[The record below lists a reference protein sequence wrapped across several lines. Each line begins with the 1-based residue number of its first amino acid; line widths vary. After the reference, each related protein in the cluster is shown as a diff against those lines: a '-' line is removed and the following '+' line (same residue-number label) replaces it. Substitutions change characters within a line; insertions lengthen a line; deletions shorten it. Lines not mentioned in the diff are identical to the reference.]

1 MRQTVRSAVLL
12 VVVVLL
18 LSACGNPQVPATAKQ
33 RPASGR
39 FHRRRSDRR
48 SSDRSSFGHSA
59 STDAAPTT
67 AASAAA
73 SAAASTAASS
83 AAASAEL
90 VTVKVVTLPFISFAP
105 FYIADQEGFFAEQGI
120 DVELVN
126 MTQQQEIMPALASGQ
141 VDVASGLVSAGILN
155 TIAKSGDVKV
165 VADKGYIDPQGC
177 DNIALVASKSLIE
190 QGVASNPELLKG
202 KTFVLIRSTW
212 LDYFAQK
219 QFAQAGLDVEEMN
232 LTDIPSP
239 SQPEALDK
247 GQVDLIA
254 QNEPWVTRFK
264 QAGHQPILTPAHELM
279 PDAQSAVTVFGPKLL
294 GENADVGNRFM
305 VAYLKAVRQYNEG
318 KTDRNVEI
326 MANSIQLPPSCSRKC
341 AGRPCGPTARSTP
354 AVSTTSSSGRSTRS

>member
-1 MRQTVRSAVLL
+1 M
-12 VVVVLL
+12 
-18 LSACGNPQVPATAKQ
+18 
-33 RPASGR
+33 
-39 FHRRRSDRR
+39 
-48 SSDRSSFGHSA
+48 
-59 STDAAPTT
+59 
-67 AASAAA
+67 
-73 SAAASTAASS
+73 
-83 AAASAEL
+83 
-90 VTVKVVTLPFISFAP
+90 TVKVVTLPFISFAP

-326 MANSIQLPPSCSRKC
+326 MANSIQLPPELLQEMCWPALRPNGEIN
-341 AGRPCGPTARSTP
+341 AGSVDDFQQW
-354 AVSTTSSSGRSTRS
+354 AVNSKLMDSALDNSEYWDGQFVEHAVRQLGKAGQ